1 MTKILIIEDDKTV
14 MASARDLLEAEGYNV
29 TTAENGRRGV
39 EVARQVRPDL
49 IICDV
54 MMPEVDGHH
63 VLMILR
69 QIPETSAIPFIFL
82 TAKAD
87 KSDIRQGMKLGA
99 DDYLTKP
106 YTRMDLLDAITSRLA
121 KQNTINQHFSSQLRQ
136 VEARL
141 HYALYYDTLTG
152 LPNRL
157 LFRDLFQ
164 KALPAQPPEDWVVAL
179 IYLSLDRYNSDSKNT
194 LGSDYANLL
203 LKAVAGRL
211 KETLG
216 EGASISRLQADEF
229 AIVLSGS
236 SLTLNL
242 SQTCQ
247 SILEKLAQPYN
258 FDQLEFYTT
267 ASLGIGFYPENG
279 SELEGLLDNARVSM
293 LEARKQG
300 GNKFE
305 FYQPAY
311 STRSIDL
318 LKLETGLRHAL
329 ERNELEVYYQPQV
342 SIENGCIVGAEALLR
357 WKHPERGYISPAIF
371 IPLIEETALIHE
383 IGDWVLKTACSRVK
397 SWQDAGLPP
406 IHIAV
411 NVSSHQIYHPNFLSN
426 VSRIVQ
432 ETGLSMKC
440 LELELT
446 ESALLHEVITANSI
460 LKRLRAIGIQIAIDD
475 FGTGYSSL
483 SYLKQFP
490 FDTLKI
496 DRLFIQNIGQDP
508 ESSAITLATIQ
519 MAHSLNLKV
528 IAEGVETESELEFL
542 RKHACDEIQ
551 GFYFSKPLPA
561 AEFEKLLVSSKRLE
575 SISATV
581 NSY

>member
-14 MASARDLLEAEGYNV
+14 MASARDLLEAEGYDV
-29 TTAENGRRGV
+29 ATAENGRRGV
-39 EVARQVRPDL
+39 EMARQVRPDL

-63 VLMILR
+63 VLMAIRDLS
-69 QIPETSAIPFIFL
+69 ETNAIPFIFL

-121 KQNTINQHFSSQLRQ
+121 KQKTLNQHFNSQLRQ
-136 VEARL
+136 VEDRL
-141 HYALYYDTLTG
+141 HYALYYDSLTG

-157 LFRDLFQ
+157 LFREQFQ
-164 KALPAQPPEDWVVAL
+164 KALPAQPPADWVVAVV
-179 IYLSLDRYNSDSKNT
+179 YLSLDRYNQISDN
-194 LGSDYANLL
+194 LGPDYTNLL
-203 LKAVAGRL
+203 LKAVTGRL
-211 KETLG
+211 KATLG
-216 EGASISRLQADEF
+216 EQASISRLQADEF
-229 AIVLSGS
+229 ALILSGS
-236 SLTLNL
+236 STTLSL
-242 SQTCQ
+242 AQTCQ
-247 SILEKLAQPYN
+247 AILVNLAKPYN
-258 FDQLEFYTT
+258 FDQLEVYAT
-267 ASLGIGFYPENG
+267 ASLGIGFYPDDG

-293 LEARKQG
+293 LQARKQG
-300 GNKFE
+300 GDKYE
-305 FYQPAY
+305 FYQPSY
-311 STRSIDL
+311 STRSLDL
-318 LKLETGLRHAL
+318 VKLETGLRHAL

-342 SIENGCIVGAEALLR
+342 SIQTGGIVGAEALLR

-383 IGDWVLKTACSRVK
+383 IGEWVLKTACSKVK
-397 SWQDAGLPP
+397 SWQEAGLPP

-411 NVSSHQIYHPNFLSN
+411 NVSSRQIYHPNFLSN

-432 ETGLSMKC
+432 ETGLPLRN

-446 ESALLHEVITANSI
+446 ESALLHEVVAANAV
-460 LKRLRAIGIQIAIDD
+460 LRRLRAVGIQIAIDD

-528 IAEGVETESELEFL
+528 IAEGVETKSELDFL
-542 RKHACDEIQ
+542 RKHDCDEIQ
-551 GFYFSKPLPA
+551 GYYFSYPLPEG
-561 AEFEKLLVSSKRLE
+561 EFEKLLASSRRLE
-575 SISATV
+575 NSGPTV
-581 NSY
+581 KSL